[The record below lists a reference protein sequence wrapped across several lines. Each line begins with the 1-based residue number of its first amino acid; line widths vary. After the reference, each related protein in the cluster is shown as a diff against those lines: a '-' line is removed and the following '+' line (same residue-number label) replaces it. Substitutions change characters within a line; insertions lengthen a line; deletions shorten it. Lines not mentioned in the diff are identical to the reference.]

1 MAWGDELR
9 PGGGYTWHSGTK
21 AQPEPYL
28 TRINP
33 QRRTTYEAQV
43 PNKTWSWQQP
53 KGRGDV
59 DRQYW
64 VKYGPSYDDR
74 SGYATNI
81 PSQRGWKED
90 EIRGPNIP
98 AGIATLQ
105 DDDEKMGMLGT
116 AKQFLGGFDFPT
128 PKVMKMAGDTAKD
141 AMRGSRLHNYYKD
154 AAVAA
159 GGTKAEGSRD
169 WKVAKASMM
178 TPKEQAFY
186 DKHIKLAGNAP
197 DKETKEYH
205 LAQAKTAWRNKQT
218 SDRLSAA
225 IGFEGYR
232 PSKYTGVGEGSRY
245 TGSHPLAGRRVPGY
259 DIMQGLSQGA
269 WGASLQDAAEAGMV
283 EPGITGRPDW
293 DTFDSEMVEP
303 GIPGRPAWDTFDERY
318 SAAPGGIDEDITNDI
333 DFRSGIGQEGGYTEI
348 SRPPGGYLDV
358 RDTLSQQPSFWEAPF
373 EYGPFYSSPF
383 DFNFKPEGWDQEYS
397 GQDLEFLLNP
407 EDYYEDLRENEEEI
421 IPNISDLDY
430 FNQFK

>member
-64 VKYGPSYDDR
+64 VKSGPSYDDR

-303 GIPGRPAWDTFDERY
+303 GIPGRPAWDTFDE
-318 SAAPGGIDEDITNDI
+318 DITADI
-333 DFRSGIGQEGGYTEI
+333 VGPGQTRGPVGMGLLPNMQLDYEPLTVAGSGMIPQKTRTSNLASLFGIPAFMDEETVLTSPNTVTE
-348 SRPPGGYLDV
+348 
-358 RDTLSQQPSFWEAPF
+358 
-373 EYGPFYSSPF
+373 
-383 DFNFKPEGWDQEYS
+383 
-397 GQDLEFLLNP
+397 
-407 EDYYEDLRENEEEI
+407 EEEI
-421 IPNISDLDY
+421 NPDMLNPDY
-430 FNQFK
+430 WNQFTPG